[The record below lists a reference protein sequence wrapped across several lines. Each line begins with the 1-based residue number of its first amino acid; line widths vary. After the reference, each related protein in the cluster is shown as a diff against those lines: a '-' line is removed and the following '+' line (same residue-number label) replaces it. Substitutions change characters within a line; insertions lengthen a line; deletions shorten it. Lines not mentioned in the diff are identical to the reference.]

1 MTSNLELIHDPN
13 TGRLITMS
21 ENNSKLLTV
30 ATGRD
35 DNGNWVIVS
44 RNRYNEIKQHNE
56 KHGNILLHELLRNR

>member
-21 ENNSKLLTV
+21 ESNSKLLTV

-35 DNGNWVIVS
+35 DNGNWVIIS
-44 RNRYNEIKQHNE
+44 RKRYSAIKDQNEQQGKQLL
-56 KHGNILLHELLRNR
+56 KTIL

>member
-21 ENNSKLLTV
+21 ENNHKLLTV

-35 DNGNWVIVS
+35 DNGNWVIIS
-44 RNRYNEIKQHNE
+44 RKRYSAIKDQNEQQGKQLL
-56 KHGNILLHELLRNR
+56 KTIL

>member
-1 MTSNLELIHDPN
+1 MTTNLELIHDPN

-35 DNGNWVIVS
+35 DNGNWVIIS
-44 RNRYNEIKQHNE
+44 RKRYNEIKQQNE
-56 KHGNILLHELLRNR
+56 QQGNILIYDLLRNR

>member
-35 DNGNWVIVS
+35 DNGNWVIIS
-44 RNRYNEIKQHNE
+44 RKRYNEIKQQNE
-56 KHGNILLHELLRNR
+56 KQGNILLYDLLRNR

>member
-21 ENNSKLLTV
+21 ENNSKLITV

-35 DNGNWVIVS
+35 DNGNWVIIS
-44 RNRYNEIKQHNE
+44 RKRYNEIKQQNE
-56 KHGNILLHELLRNR
+56 KQGNILLHELLRNR

>member
-21 ENNSKLLTV
+21 ESNSKLLTI

-35 DNGNWVIVS
+35 DNGNWVIIS
-44 RNRYNEIKQHNE
+44 RKRYNEIKQQNE
-56 KHGNILLHELLRNR
+56 QQGNILLYDLLRNR